1 MSGGDCGP
9 VSRPGPVL
17 RTPTDLGAALD
28 VPWNGAREGQW
39 ARGPGWGQPWW
50 PWAPPAHLTTP
61 GPPQGPPAQ
70 GRRPLAASVT
80 EAVPARTDP
89 VSCGLAPGTEAL
101 GRPAWLLPVARIS
114 RLCRIVARGQGGVWG
129 WADGLARPGS
139 ASDWMPLC
147 PFTPEPPSPP
157 GEWKARDSPLLP
169 GRGQGTGLCSS
180 GSSPHLP
187 QEAEFLKAV
196 PLPVGPSATTP
207 LPRPS
212 PAAGISPASGPRQ
225 CQHVHDHSPRHR
237 LRTPPPPPQAQHP
250 PSREPSGSPAAP
262 CFASS
267 DPFPPCQACPRW
279 PVASS
284 MLVPACPPFCPVPA
298 RVGAAQQHPALPWLS
313 TAAGGH
319 FSCCALQVFLRS
331 GDWTGA
337 PRLVQDPE

>member
-1 MSGGDCGP
+1 MGVSGGDCGP

-39 ARGPGWGQPWW
+39 ARGLGWGQPWW

-129 WADGLARPGS
+129 WANGLARPGS

-237 LRTPPPPPQAQHP
+237 LRTPPPTSGPA
-250 PSREPSGSPAAP
+250 PSKSGAFWKP
-262 CFASS
+262 CCS
-267 DPFPPCQACPRW
+267 
-279 PVASS
+279 
-284 MLVPACPPFCPVPA
+284 LFCV
-298 RVGAAQQHPALPWLS
+298 L
-313 TAAGGH
+313 
-319 FSCCALQVFLRS
+319 
-331 GDWTGA
+331 
-337 PRLVQDPE
+337 